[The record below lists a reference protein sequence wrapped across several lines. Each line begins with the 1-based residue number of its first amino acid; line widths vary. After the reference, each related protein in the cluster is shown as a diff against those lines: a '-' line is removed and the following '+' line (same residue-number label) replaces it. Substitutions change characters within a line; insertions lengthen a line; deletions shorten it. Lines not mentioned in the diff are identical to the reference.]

1 MDAEDHE
8 INSFLGSL
16 LRQWTLLSYIPK
28 SFMDGVTLFYD
39 FVSRCIISILVY
51 IVRIKTNHKFEIT
64 NGFTRLGLLQI
75 TFKNI

>member
-28 SFMDGVTLFYD
+28 SFMDGVTLFDD
-39 FVSRCIISILVY
+39 FVSRCILVY
-51 IVRIKTNHKFEIT
+51 IVRIKTSHKFEIT
-64 NGFTRLGLLQI
+64 NGFTRLGLRQI